1 MVYLGE
7 GVAIATL
14 EVLVHL
20 PRPALLASA
29 YRLLRV
35 DIPEELAR
43 DLPESALPSGW
54 DEPAS
59 TAAAAPVGSAW
70 AASGASVALR
80 VPSAVVP
87 FERNILLNP
96 EHPDFARL
104 GFGEPVPFLFDRR
117 LAQPPAPTAAP
128 RRRHSHTASARA
140 AASRPAS
147 SAPPAAG
154 GWRGGFGAR

>member
-14 EVLVHL
+14 EVMVHL
-20 PRPALLASA
+20 PRPALIAQA

-54 DEPAS
+54 DDPAS
-59 TAAAAPVGSAW
+59 TTVAAAVGSAW
-70 AASGASVALR
+70 VRSGASVALR

-87 FERNILLNP
+87 FEHNVVLNP
-96 EHPDFARL
+96 VHPDLARL
-104 GFGEPVPFLFDRR
+104 RFGEPMTFLFDRR
-117 LAQPPAPTAAP
+117 LAQVQGP
-128 RRRHSHTASARA
+128 SASA
-140 AASRPAS
+140 SGDSPAS
-147 SAPPAAG
+147 STPPTAG
-154 GWRGGFGAR
+154 G

>member
-7 GVAIATL
+7 GVAIAAL

-35 DIPEELAR
+35 DIPEQLAR
-43 DLPESALPSGW
+43 DLPESALPGGW
-54 DEPAS
+54 DDPAS
-59 TAAAAPVGSAW
+59 TSASAPVGSAW
-70 AASGASVALR
+70 QASRASVALR

-87 FERNILLNP
+87 FERNVLLNP

-104 GFGEPVPFLFDRR
+104 AFGEPMPFLFDRR
-117 LAQPPAPTAAP
+117 LARTGEAPA
-128 RRRHSHTASARA
+128 
-140 AASRPAS
+140 
-147 SAPPAAG
+147 
-154 GWRGGFGAR
+154 